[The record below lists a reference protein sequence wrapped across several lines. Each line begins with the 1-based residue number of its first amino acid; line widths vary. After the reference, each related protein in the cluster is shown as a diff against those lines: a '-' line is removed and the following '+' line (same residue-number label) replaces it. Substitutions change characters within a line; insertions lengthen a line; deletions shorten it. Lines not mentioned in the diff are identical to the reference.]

1 MRKQFA
7 TTITETM
14 SKDEN
19 LCLLLGDIG
28 VFGFKKCFEDY
39 PDRTYNIG
47 ILEQSTIGLAAGMS
61 KASLIPVVHTIAPFI
76 VERALEQLKTDFGY
90 QNLNGNFIT
99 VGSSYDYAS
108 LGSTHHCPADIMVML
123 SIPNMQIIIP
133 GNSKEFHTLFKTTY
147 NNNSPTYTRLSEYEN
162 KKEND
167 IIFGKGNLIKVGKKA
182 TIIVFGN
189 MLDSVIDACEDIDV
203 TILYYTTIKPFDKD
217 LLLENF
223 NENIIIIE
231 PFYMGSVNYLI
242 TSSLKDFKYKIT
254 NIGIPH
260 NFLLNY
266 GSKIEHDEYL
276 QLDVKNL
283 KNRIKNELN

>member
-1 MRKQFA
+1 MRKQFVK
-7 TTITETM
+7 TTEELLDT
-14 SKDEN
+14 DEN
-19 LCLLLGDIG
+19 VVLLLGDIG
-28 VFGFKKCFEDY
+28 VFGFRNSFKNHSS
-39 PDRTYNIG
+39 RVYNIG
-47 ILEQSTIGLAAGMS
+47 ILEQSMVSLSSGISKSGM
-61 KASLIPVVHTIAPFI
+61 IPIIHTIAPFL
-76 VERALEQLKTDFGY
+76 VERCLEQIKIDFGY

-123 SIPNMQIIIP
+123 SIPNMQIVIP
-133 GNSKEFHTLFKTTY
+133 GNSKEFDTLFKITY

-242 TSSLKDFKYKIT
+242 TSLLRDFKYRIT

-266 GSKIEHDEYL
+266 GSKIQHDEYL
-276 QLDVKNL
+276 ELDVKNL